1 MIPQF
6 MDLMRREVWGPLKGT
21 LNIGLMVFV
30 MTCVAALL
38 LTSVARWLAVLRGVI
53 PVRAETPPLA

>member
-1 MIPQF
+1 MA
-6 MDLMRREVWGPLKGT
+6 LVERGVWGPLKGG

-38 LTSVARWLAVLRGVI
+38 LIAVGRWLAVARGVL
-53 PVRAETPPLA
+53 PVRPEPAPPVG